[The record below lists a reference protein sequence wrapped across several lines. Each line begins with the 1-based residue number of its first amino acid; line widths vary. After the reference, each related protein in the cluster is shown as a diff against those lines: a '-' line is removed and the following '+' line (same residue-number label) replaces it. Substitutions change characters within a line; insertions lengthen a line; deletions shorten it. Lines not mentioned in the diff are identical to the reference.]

1 MSHELIIWTLI
12 MLISLAVL
20 VKSADYFTAYSEKA
34 GVALGV
40 SQFIIGATIVSLGTS
55 MPELITSIIAV
66 IQGHSEIVS
75 GDVIGSNIT
84 NILLV
89 VGLAALASGNS
100 LYNRKLS
107 ENLDI
112 PILVCIT
119 AILFISVRDGV
130 FTLVEAI
137 IMILAYIIYI
147 AYLIHSH
154 KSEKNLEARVKQ
166 TTKDIPKKKLHWHI
180 PVIIL
185 ISTIFIAISANWTV
199 ESVVKISQI
208 LNIGTAVVAGSV
220 IAIGT
225 SLPELVVS
233 IQAARKKQAGMVLG
247 NIFGSNIFNSTMV
260 MGVSGLFGTLII
272 PDIMLSVGV
281 VFLIT
286 ATAFL
291 VFSSLSKH
299 ISLFEGGLYL
309 LVYFYFLKELIF
321 S

>member
-1 MSHELIIWTLI
+1 MI
-12 MLISLAVL
+12 ISLVVL
-20 VKSADYFTAYSEKA
+20 IKAADYFTTYSEKA
-34 GVALGV
+34 GIALGV

-55 MPELITSIIAV
+55 MPELVTSTIAT
-66 IQGHSEIVS
+66 IQGQSEIVS
-75 GDVIGSNIT
+75 GNVIGSNIT

-89 VGLAALASGNS
+89 VGLAAFISGNA

-119 AILFISVRDGV
+119 AILFISIRDGS
-130 FTLVEAI
+130 FTLIEAI
-137 IMILAYIIYI
+137 IMIMAYIIYTG
-147 AYLIHSH
+147 YLIHSH
-154 KSEKNLEARVKQ
+154 KSEKDIEAQVKEI
-166 TTKDIPKKKLHWHI
+166 KKEMPSKKLHWNI

-185 ISTIFIAISANWTV
+185 ISAVFIAIGANWTV
-199 ESVVKISQI
+199 ESIVKISGI
-208 LNIGTAVVAGSV
+208 LNIGTAVIAGSV

-233 IQAARKKQAGMVLG
+233 VQAARKKQAGMVLG

-260 MGVSGLFGTLII
+260 MGIPALFGTLVV
-272 PDIMLSVGV
+272 PDVMLSVGV

-291 VFSSLSKH
+291 IFSSLSKH

-309 LVYFYFLKELIF
+309 LVYVYFLKELLTF
-321 S
+321 N